1 MSAIKFNWRLF
12 GYFLWR
18 FIEILVAVC
27 YTGNFNEKFINIGK
41 NREKFFAEAAP
52 ARGGEGEVINIKKII
67 ENITKIKKFFRAVG
81 EISCFCFNGE

>member
-1 MSAIKFNWRLF
+1 MGKIF
-12 GYFLWR
+12 GEFPPR
-18 FIEILVAVC
+18 RGDFADF
-27 YTGNFNEKFINIGK
+27 G
-41 NREKFFAEAAP
+41 KFFAEAAP

>member
-1 MSAIKFNWRLF
+1 M
-12 GYFLWR
+12 
-18 FIEILVAVC
+18 AVC

-41 NREKFFAEAAP
+41 NREKFFAAAP

-67 ENITKIKKFFRAVG
+67 ENMSKIEKFFRAVG